1 MRNFNS
7 HPTLL
12 LGIMFSFFFIQA
24 SAQNGKDSLEYY
36 LEKSSILDSTIYY
49 NKQLVTYTQNKPEF
63 INHLIRAC
71 MDICELST
79 KSYNS
84 PDNLPY
90 IKIIHKAID
99 NNKPLKIDLQLAGHR
114 ILGDYHQVLYDFDQ
128 AMYYYSRASE
138 IIDTTKQRINEWRLS
153 IFYTNLSDAYLVLGE
168 TNKARLLIE
177 KTIELDIKD
186 KGPVSEYL
194 AIDYINLALTYK
206 KTAPLRSIDYFLKA
220 KHQLKSVKLLDDF
233 EFNNLYIFLAESY
246 LDIGN
251 TRQALLEIDT
261 VLLLTQHKK
270 DKSSLIYEEAL
281 EKKAI
286 ILQATK
292 EYQQALQYHRMADQ
306 FLKKRSKAIVYRPD
320 IFLNMARCY
329 LALDQPEVAYQQ
341 VERAFRLIDQS
352 GPPHQSR
359 FNKII
364 FPKNLFHLY
373 YEQAR
378 ILNALYQS
386 SQKVDYLFQAQS
398 AYREALNI
406 FEKVKHTV
414 SDQESRQVF
423 MKNNAGFFESAI
435 DLNFQLWE
443 EQIDSAALYE
453 ILVLSEKSK
462 NNILYESLNKSN
474 TSITKA
480 LPDTVLQQIKSLDIQ
495 ISQTEKNLFQA
506 KLDNKKAVIS
516 KIRDQLIKYRE
527 NQKIKMQNIKDNYP
541 QFYQLKYHIAVPEVA
556 LLQNKL
562 QPGEGIISY
571 YVGINHLY
579 ALILDKWDFS
589 VERIPIDFSL
599 SKTLNTFNN
608 SILSSTGE
616 STKAKNALAKYHQ
629 TGFFLYQKLIAPFV
643 RKLPARLIIL
653 PDNLLENLSFD
664 ALLTD
669 LPLPNTSYRDYPFL
683 LNKYTIS
690 YHYSANAVC
699 QRPVSKKNYT
709 HQLLAFAPTFED
721 NKSFSIPKLRDFGRL
736 THNIQEVDNIKKIV
750 GSGLVLKSAQAT
762 EDNFMKLAPD
772 YQIIH
777 LATHGKVNVEYA
789 NYSYLAFQE
798 IEDSLENELL
808 YIKDIYGLQL
818 QADLVVL
825 SACETANGSLSKGE
839 GIINLARGFT
849 YSGASSVVPT
859 LWKISDIATAKLME
873 KFYIELKLGQPKH
886 IAMAQAK
893 RHFLEN
899 ASPHSAHPFYW
910 AAFVL
915 IGDVSPVLLPHPPE
929 KFLHS
934 NLRWWGAGILFI
946 LFFLSLLRNLRTTS

>member
-1 MRNFNS
+1 MKNFN
-7 HPTLL
+7 LNLAFL
-12 LGIMFSFFFIQA
+12 LGIIFSFFIIQV
-24 SAQNGKDSLEYY
+24 SAQSDKDSIEYF

-63 INHLIRAC
+63 VNHLVRAC
-71 MDICELST
+71 MDICEF
-79 KSYNS
+79 S
-84 PDNLPY
+84 PEAYDVPTNEHY
-90 IKIIHKAID
+90 IKIIRETI
-99 NNKPLKIDLQLAGHR
+99 NTQNKLLKDEIKLSGHR
-114 ILGDYHQVLYDFDQ
+114 ILGDYYQTLYNFDKAIYHYLQ
-128 AMYYYSRASE
+128 ATE
-138 IIDTTKQRINEWRLS
+138 IIDTSKQTISTDQLS
-153 IFYTNLSDAYLVLGE
+153 ISYTNLSDAYLMLGE

-186 KGPVSEYL
+186 KGPLSEFL

-206 KTAPLRSIDYFLKA
+206 ETDPHQSIDYFLKA
-220 KHQLKSVKLLDDF
+220 KHQLKNIKLLDDF

-261 VLLLTQHKK
+261 VMMLTRHQK
-270 DKSSLIYEEAL
+270 DKSRLIYEEAI

-286 ILQATK
+286 ILQSSGD
-292 EYQQALQYHRMADQ
+292 YQQALQYHHMADQ
-306 FLKKRSKAIVYRPD
+306 LFKKRNKSIVYRPD

-329 LALDQPEVAYQQ
+329 LALNQPEIAHNKI
-341 VERAFRLIDQS
+341 EHAFRLIDQS

-373 YEQAR
+373 VEQAR
-378 ILNALYQS
+378 IFSALYRS
-386 SQKVDYLFQAQS
+386 SKKIDYLFRAQN
-398 AYREALNI
+398 AYRQGLNI
-406 FEKVKHTV
+406 FEKIKHTV

-423 MKNNAGFFESAI
+423 IKNNADFFESAI

-443 EQIDSAALYE
+443 EQADSAALYE

-474 TSITKA
+474 TSITKS
-480 LPDTVLQQIKSLDIQ
+480 LPDTILQQIKSLDIQ

-506 KLDNKKAVIS
+506 KLENKQIAIS
-516 KIRDQLIKYRE
+516 KTRDQLIGYRE
-527 NQKIKMQNIKDNYP
+527 DQKIKMQYIEDHYP
-541 QFYQLKYHIAVPEVA
+541 QFYKLKYHISVPDVAVLQKK
-556 LLQNKL
+556 LL
-562 QPGEGIISY
+562 PGEGIISY
-571 YVGINHLY
+571 YVGLNHIY
-579 ALILDKWDFS
+579 VLIFDKWNFL

-599 SKTLNTFNN
+599 SKTLNMFNN
-608 SILSSTGE
+608 SILSSTDE
-616 STKAKNALAKYHQ
+616 SNTTKNALAKYHQ
-629 TGFFLYQKLIAPFV
+629 TGFFLYQKLIEPFI
-643 RKLPARLIIL
+643 RKLPERLIIL

-664 ALLTD
+664 ALLTE

-683 LNKYTIS
+683 LKKYTIS
-690 YHYSANAVC
+690 YHYSADAFC
-699 QRPVSKKNYT
+699 QRPVEKNYN

-721 NKSFSIPKLRDFGRL
+721 NKSFSIPKLRDFGQL
-736 THNIQEVDNIKKIV
+736 THNLKEVDNIKKII
-750 GSGLVLKSAQAT
+750 GNGLVLKSAQAT
-762 EDNFMKLAPD
+762 EDNFMKLAPN

-777 LATHGKVNVEYA
+777 LATHGKVNTEHA

-849 YSGASSVVPT
+849 YAGASSVVPT

-873 KFYIELKLGQPKH
+873 KFYAELKSGQPKH
-886 IAMAQAK
+886 IAMARAK
-893 RHFLEN
+893 RYFLEN
-899 ASPHSAHPFYW
+899 ASHRSAHPFYW

-915 IGDVSPVLLPHPPE
+915 IGDVSPILLSSKSE
-929 KFLHS
+929 KILHS
-934 NLRWWGAGILFI
+934 NFFWWGTILLFI
-946 LFFLSLLRNLRTTS
+946 LFFFSLLKKHQTT